1 MPEEW
6 TIETPATCA
15 EQGKETQTCTREDC
29 NHTETREIPLDW
41 CGECPDCI
49 DRCNHEMTTWTVEK
63 YATCTTSGEEKRNCN
78 NCDHTETRPIQ
89 ELNHNMSIWTTT
101 RNPTCTQTGTEKRT
115 CTRCTHFE
123 ENTIGMLP
131 HNRNWLETT
140 PRTCTTNAI
149 ESHICSDCDDIS
161 NTRTGT
167 FADGHQWID
176 GEIITPAS
184 CLVNGQRKTTCTT
197 CGIEGTNRIIQ
208 APGHTFGPYITV
220 PPTCTEFG
228 YKSETCTTCNHERQ
242 FEFINETGHN
252 FTDWEKIKD
261 PTCMEPGSE
270 TRHCQNCDLPQT
282 RDINPTQCGTC
293 ELCYTHD
300 CGIHCMIHCTDENC
314 EICNPPPPPPPT
326 GNPNKGLDAKWIG
339 IIIGAAILILGIMV
353 VILLT
358 MIHKNR
364 KEEKTERQNV

>member
-1 MPEEW
+1 MP
-6 TIETPATCA
+6 
-15 EQGKETQTCTREDC
+15 DS
-29 NHTETREIPLDW
+29 
-41 CGECPDCI
+41 
-49 DRCNHEMTTWTVEK
+49 WTVTIQP
-63 YATCTTSGEEKRNCN
+63 TCTTEGHERKTCQHG
-78 NCDHTETRPIQ
+78 CGYYIGQDIPALT
-89 ELNHNMSIWTTT
+89 HNMSIWTTT
-101 RNPTCTQTGTEKRT
+101 KNPTCTQTGTEKRT
-115 CTRCTHFE
+115 CTRCPHFE
-123 ENTIGMLP
+123 ENPLGLLP
-131 HNRNWLETT
+131 
-140 PRTCTTNAI
+140 
-149 ESHICSDCDDIS
+149 
-161 NTRTGT
+161 
-167 FADGHQWID
+167 HQWID

-197 CGIEGTNRIIQ
+197 CGIEGANRIIQ
-208 APGHTFGPYITV
+208 ASGHTFGPYITV

-252 FTDWEKIKD
+252 FTDWEKTKD

-314 EICNPPPPPPPT
+314 EICKPPPPPPPT

-364 KEEKTERQNV
+364 KEEKEAEI